1 MQLIRT
7 SFNLR
12 NNMPW
17 EALYQDCIYTWVGSS
32 KNKRGKRYY
41 ERLFRNLPKQINFD
55 EKPFGKFEGAGDK
68 LEYNSFSWKRCDY
81 IGFTFSTKDA
91 INGSIWKM
99 QIAIKRTE
107 EHAFCFVSL
116 DCELGRDKRPPRI
129 ARPRIIDLLLKNFQD
144 GDGAID
150 EIKSQAH
157 ILEPS
162 QINRAKNALTGKLH
176 NVLPIVYL
184 SCSERTHALMPSKVA
199 ESLFGVAHVFCE
211 KDSSLRDRLAQESKG
226 ERIPQGG
233 EIGICYANQPIVI
246 FNRYDVVDWVENPE
260 TLVQD
265 LFLRIL
271 RTNLSLKFSFTWDD
285 LLTAREEF
293 ENGLIEQERVK
304 KLNTINEM
312 REEWLKARQE
322 RMDMSCLVEKLMNDL
337 ERVTAERDQY
347 KDEHAK
353 YDSLKRKHDSCMD
366 ERKTWEG
373 LAMEAD
379 KKREEAEASLRE
391 AKEQLHQASA
401 TSNALRQNLNSKN
414 DKTARYIPLLL
425 PAESEMYPNEYV
437 CQMVRI
443 LNLALPNVPITD
455 DSPKTRTKS
464 FIEDI
469 LAANANAVKTFN
481 EYDAKKRELEK
492 VAKQEGIKGR
502 DGTRAMNPFH
512 MEIIKKG
519 NNHGKIR
526 FINDAQE
533 RFLGTEASS
542 GSDKKLGRGGKN
554 EASDVTKALLW

>member
-12 NNMPW
+12 SNMPW
-17 EALYQDCIYTWVGSS
+17 EALYQDCIYTWIGNS
-32 KNKRGKRYY
+32 KDDRGKRYY
-41 ERLFRNLPKQINFD
+41 EHLFRKLPRQIDFN
-55 EKPFGKFEGAGDK
+55 EATSGKYEFAGDK
-68 LEYNSFSWKRCDY
+68 LEYNAFSWKRCDY
-81 IGFTFSTKDA
+81 IGFTFSTKD
-91 INGSIWKM
+91 SISGRTWKT

-107 EHAFCFVSL
+107 DYALCFVSL
-116 DCELGRDKRPPRI
+116 DCDLGRDKRPPKI

-162 QINRAKNALTGKLH
+162 QINRAKNVLTGKLH

-184 SCSERTHALMPSKVA
+184 SCSEHRHVVMPSKVA

-211 KDSSLRDRLAQESKG
+211 QNPSLRERLAQEFHG
-226 ERIPQGG
+226 ERIPQYG
-233 EIGICYANQPIVI
+233 EIGICYAGRPIII
-246 FNRYDVVDWVENPE
+246 FNRSDVVDWIKNPE
-260 TLVQD
+260 ILVQD
-265 LFLRIL
+265 LFLNIL
-271 RTNLSLKFSFTWDD
+271 KTNLSLKFSFTWDD
-285 LLTAREEF
+285 LLTAREEY
-293 ENGLIEQERVK
+293 ENGLIEQERIE

-312 REEWLKARQE
+312 RAECLQARQE

-353 YDSLKRKHDSCMD
+353 YDSLKRKYDNCLD
-366 ERKTWEG
+366 ERNTWEG
-373 LAMEAD
+373 LALEAD
-379 KKREEAEASLRE
+379 KKREEAEADLRE

-401 TSNALRQNLNSKN
+401 TSDALRQNLNFKN

-443 LNLALPNVPITD
+443 LTLALPNVPTTEK
-455 DSPKTRTKS
+455 SPKTRTKS

-469 LAANANAVKTFN
+469 LAANADAVRTFN
-481 EYDAKKRELEK
+481 EYDAKKRELEMAARQEGVQSK
-492 VAKQEGIKGR
+492 DGMRVAKFF
-502 DGTRAMNPFH
+502 N

-542 GSDKKLGRGGKN
+542 GSDSAHGGKN
-554 EASDVTKALLW
+554 EASDVTKAMLW

>member
-12 NNMPW
+12 SNMPW
-17 EALYQDCIYTWVGSS
+17 DELYQDCIYEWIGSS
-32 KNKRGKRYY
+32 RDERGKRYY
-41 ERLFRNLPKQINFD
+41 EHLFRKLPRQIDFD
-55 EKPFGKFEGAGDK
+55 EKPSGKFEFAGDK

-81 IGFTFSTKDA
+81 IGFTFSTKDS
-91 INGSIWKM
+91 ISGSVWKM

-129 ARPRIIDLLLKNFQD
+129 TRPRIIDLLLTNFQD

-184 SCSERTHALMPSKVA
+184 SCSERTHAIRPSIVA
-199 ESLFGVAHVFCE
+199 KSLFGVAHVFCE
-211 KDSSLRDRLAQESKG
+211 HDPSLRERLAQEFNG

-233 EIGICYANQPIVI
+233 EIGICYAGQPITI

-265 LFLRIL
+265 IFLRIL

-285 LLTAREEF
+285 LLTAREDY
-293 ENGLIEQERVK
+293 ENGLIEQERIE
-304 KLNTINEM
+304 KLNTISEM
-312 REEWLKARQE
+312 RAEWLQARQE

-353 YDSLKRKHDSCMD
+353 YDSLKRKYDNCLD
-366 ERKTWEG
+366 ERNTWEG
-373 LAMEAD
+373 LAVEAD
-379 KKREEAEASLRE
+379 EKRKEAEADLRE
-391 AKEQLHQASA
+391 AKEQLHQAST

-414 DKTARYIPLLL
+414 EKTTRYIPLML

-443 LNLALPNVPITD
+443 LTLALPNVPTTEK
-455 DSPKTRTKS
+455 SPKTRTKS

-469 LAANANAVKTFN
+469 LAANADAVKTF
-481 EYDAKKRELEK
+481 EDYDAKKRELER
-492 VAKQEGIKGR
+492 AARQEGIKSR
-502 DGTRAMNPFH
+502 DGSRAMNPFH

-526 FINDAQE
+526 FINDVQE

-542 GSDKKLGRGGKN
+542 GSDSAHGGKN